1 MTLRP
6 ARKLPERQQTGGCLR
21 KSYVEHDVREFL
33 RTGMQVAVV
42 EAKGHEAKYV
52 VVALRN
58 YIKKHPDTCAEIGC
72 ALRGGSRIST
82 ERKGARWPS

>member
-6 ARKLPERQQTGGCLR
+6 ARKLPERQQTGGSKR
-21 KSYVEHDVREFL
+21 KSYVEHDVREFV

-42 EAKGHEAKYV
+42 EAKGHDARHV

-58 YIKKHPDTCAEIGC
+58 YIKKHPETCAEIGC
-72 ALRGGSRIST
+72 ALRGGVAYLY
-82 ERKGARWPS
+82 RKEAR

>member
-6 ARKLPERQQTGGCLR
+6 ARELPERQKTGSSLR
-21 KSYVEHDVREFL
+21 KSYVEHDVREFV

-42 EAKGHEAKYV
+42 EAKGHEAKHV

-58 YIKKHPDTCAEIGC
+58 YIKKHPETCSEVGA
-72 ALRGGSRIST
+72 ALRGGVAYLY
-82 ERKGARWPS
+82 RKEGR

>member
-6 ARKLPERQQTGGCLR
+6 ARKLPERPKAGGSLR
-21 KSYVEHDVREFL
+21 KSYVEHDVREFV

-42 EAKGHEAKYV
+42 EVRGHDAKHV

-58 YIKKHPDTCAEIGC
+58 YIKKHPETCSEIGA
-72 ALRGGSRIST
+72 ALRGGVAYLY
-82 ERKGARWPS
+82 RKEAR

>member
-1 MTLRP
+1 M
-6 ARKLPERQQTGGCLR
+6 
-21 KSYVEHDVREFL
+21 SYVEHDVREFL

>member
-6 ARKLPERQQTGGCLR
+6 ARKLPERPKAGGSLR
-21 KSYVEHDVREFL
+21 KSYVEHDVREFV

-42 EAKGHEAKYV
+42 EVRGHDAKHV

-58 YIKKHPDTCAEIGC
+58 YIKKHPETCAEIGC

>member
-6 ARKLPERQQTGGCLR
+6 ARKLPERPKAGGSLR
-21 KSYVEHDVREFL
+21 KSYVEHDVREFV

-42 EAKGHEAKYV
+42 EVRGHDAKHV

-58 YIKKHPDTCAEIGC
+58 YIKKHPETCAEIGC
-72 ALRGGSRIST
+72 ALRGGSHISI
-82 ERKGARWPS
+82 ERRRARWLS